1 MAFFKHT
8 PDEAPKSQD
17 RQAELSNSAP
27 SYSDKRD
34 SVFIRPREESF
45 TSDSTRA
52 PMPKLSHETA
62 MAKGVIQ
69 GGRNT
74 AFQVYEQEKE
84 SLPDGQFLNAM
95 DGEMTS
101 GIERY
106 FPSPLFR
113 LRVSQKRLLTQMA
126 SLREELDQY
135 RKIPGKSSEMMARQK
150 SLQRRLTVLELRE
163 QRVSWEL
170 SSLMWGGRFLSPFF
184 AQLLHVRRLIPEV
197 LRVLHR
203 EWQRLT
209 RGQAYITLTQDN
221 EELAIL
227 YRIVSTRMAD
237 PTVSTAEWG
246 RLINLYDRLIEKST
260 RDAQVLSKPKAM
272 VQPEKKVG
280 FERQF

>member
-8 PDEAPKSQD
+8 PDE
-17 RQAELSNSAP
+17 SAKP
-27 SYSDKRD
+27 PEHQSSSVDSASFHSDKRD

-45 TSDSTRA
+45 TSDSNRA
-52 PMPKLSHETA
+52 PMPKLSQEAA

-69 GGRNT
+69 GGRS
-74 AFQVYEQEKE
+74 AFKVYEAQTEI
-84 SLPDGQFLNAM
+84 LPDGQFLNAL
-95 DGEMTS
+95 DGDMTS

-135 RKIPGKSSEMMARQK
+135 RKIPGKSSEMVARQK
-150 SLQRRLTVLELRE
+150 SLLRRLTVLELRE

-170 SSLMWGGRFLSPFF
+170 SSLIWGGRFLSPMFS
-184 AQLLHVRRLIPEV
+184 QLLQVRRLIPEV

-246 RLINLYDRLIEKST
+246 RLINLYDRLIEKSIH
-260 RDAQVLSKPKAM
+260 DAQALSKTKST
-272 VQPEKKVG
+272 VKPEKKTS